1 MPVFFESG
9 LLILIPVT
17 FGIARKTGK
26 SVFCYSIPLLAG
38 LAIGHAFVPLT
49 PGPVLVA
56 EMLNVELSYVIIL
69 GIIIGI
75 PAMILAGPV
84 FGKFA
89 GNNIPFM
96 KPAQLVVAF
105 LVAAAVRVSVGSA
118 TVSMTMAA
126 GIIASMPMVSGLSQL
141 QLATLT
147 IAIAAG
153 GKIMNLKSQEMRK
166 LAPELD
172 PLRIGTGWKK
182 EDLGKP
188 QIMVE
193 STYGDSHPGSGH
205 LNILVEEVRKG
216 VAEAGG
222 FGARYFCTDICD
234 GESQG
239 TDGINYSLASR
250 EMIANMIEIHANAT
264 PFDAGVYLSSCD
276 KGMPGNLIGLA
287 RVNIPAVVVPGGTM
301 NAGPEMLTLEQLGM
315 YSAKY
320 ERGEIDEAKLDWAKC
335 NACPSCGACSFIGTA
350 STMQIMA
357 EALGLALP
365 GSALMP
371 ATSPDLLAYAR
382 EAGRQAV
389 KLAQTENMRP
399 SDIVTMESFENA
411 ILVHAAISGSTN
423 CLLHIPA
430 IAHEFGIE
438 ITGDTFDRLHRNAR
452 YLLDVRP
459 AGRWPAECFYYAGGV
474 PAIMEEIKEHLHL
487 DVMTVTGK
495 TLGENLDD
503 LKKNGF
509 YEKCDKWLQEFNQR
523 YSIKISKED
532 IIRPYDK
539 AIGTDGSI
547 AVLRGNLA
555 PEGAVIKHTA
565 CPKEMFKSVLRARPF
580 DSEEE
585 CLDAVLKHKVQ
596 KGDAVFIRYEGP
608 KGSGMPEMFYT
619 SEAISSDKELGKSI
633 ALITDGRFSGASTGP
648 VIGHCSPEAVDGGPI
663 ALVKEGDLIEIDV
676 MERKLNIIGI
686 AGERKTAEEIDEIL
700 KERRK
705 NWRPRELKYRKG
717 VLRLFSQHA
726 ASPMKGAYLE
736 Y

>member
-1 MPVFFESG
+1 
-9 LLILIPVT
+9 
-17 FGIARKTGK
+17 
-26 SVFCYSIPLLAG
+26 
-38 LAIGHAFVPLT
+38 
-49 PGPVLVA
+49 
-56 EMLNVELSYVIIL
+56 
-69 GIIIGI
+69 
-75 PAMILAGPV
+75 
-84 FGKFA
+84 
-89 GNNIPFM
+89 M
-96 KPAQLVVAF
+96 KE
-105 LVAAAVRVSVGSA
+105 
-118 TVSMTMAA
+118 
-126 GIIASMPMVSGLSQL
+126 
-141 QLATLT
+141 
-147 IAIAAG
+147 
-153 GKIMNLKSQEMRK
+153 LKSQEMRK

-182 EDLGKP
+182 EDLSKP
-188 QIMVE
+188 QVMVE

-276 KGMPGNLIGLA
+276 KGVPGNLMGLA
-287 RVNIPAVVVPGGTM
+287 RVDIPSVVVPGGTM

-320 ERGEIDEAKLDWAKC
+320 ERGEIDESKLDWAKC

-382 EAGRQAV
+382 EAGKRA
-389 KLAQTENMRP
+389 AWMAGEEDMRP
-399 SDIVTMESFENA
+399 SKIVTMDSFENA
-411 ILVHAAISGSTN
+411 IYVHAAISGSTN
-423 CLLHIPA
+423 CLLHLPA

-438 ITGDTFDRLHRNAR
+438 ITGDTFDRIHRGAR

-495 TLGENLDD
+495 TLGENLEE
-503 LKKNGF
+503 LKANGF

-523 YSIKISKED
+523 YQVNVTRED
-532 IIRPYDK
+532 IIRPYEK

-547 AVLRGNLA
+547 AVLKGNLA

-663 ALVKEGDLIEIDV
+663 ALVEEGDLIEIDV
-676 MERKLNIIGI
+676 MGRKLNIIGV
-686 AGERKTAEEIDEIL
+686 AGERKTPEEIDEIL
-700 KERRK
+700 EERRK
-705 NWRPRELKYRKG
+705 NWKPREMKYKKG
-717 VLRLFSQHA
+717 VLRMFSQHA
-726 ASPMKGAYLE
+726 TSPMKGAYLE

>member
-1 MPVFFESG
+1 M
-9 LLILIPVT
+9 
-17 FGIARKTGK
+17 K
-26 SVFCYSIPLLAG
+26 
-38 LAIGHAFVPLT
+38 
-49 PGPVLVA
+49 LV
-56 EMLNVELSYVIIL
+56 
-69 GIIIGI
+69 
-75 PAMILAGPV
+75 
-84 FGKFA
+84 
-89 GNNIPFM
+89 
-96 KPAQLVVAF
+96 
-105 LVAAAVRVSVGSA
+105 
-118 TVSMTMAA
+118 
-126 GIIASMPMVSGLSQL
+126 
-141 QLATLT
+141 
-147 IAIAAG
+147 
-153 GKIMNLKSQEMRK
+153 SQEMRK
-166 LAPELD
+166 IAPELD
-172 PLRIGTGWKK
+172 PLRIGTGWKP
-182 EDLGKP
+182 EDLSKP
-188 QIMVE
+188 QVIIE
-193 STYGDSHPGSGH
+193 STFGDSHPGSGH

-216 VAEAGG
+216 IEKAGG
-222 FGARYFCTDICD
+222 HGARYFCTDICD

-264 PFDAGVYLSSCD
+264 PFDAGVYLASCD
-276 KGMPGNLIGLA
+276 KGMPGNLMGLA
-287 RVNIPAVVVPGGTM
+287 RADVPSVVVPGGTM

-320 ERGEIDEAKLDWAKC
+320 ERGEIDEEKLEWAKC

-371 ATSPDLLAYAR
+371 ATSHDLLEYAR
-382 EAGRQAV
+382 QAGEQAV
-389 KLAQTENMRP
+389 KLATMPGMRP
-399 SDIVTMESFENA
+399 SEIVTEKSFENA
-411 ILVHAAISGSTN
+411 ILVHAAVSGSTN

-495 TLGENLDD
+495 TLGENLEE
-503 LKKNGF
+503 LRRNGF
-509 YEKCDKWLQEFNQR
+509 YEKCERGLHEFNRR
-523 YSIKISKED
+523 YNVNLTRED
-532 IIRPYDK
+532 IIRSYDN

-565 CPKEMFKSVLRARPF
+565 CPKEMFRAVLNARPF

-585 CLDAVLKHKVQ
+585 CLDAVLHHRVQ

-619 SEAISSDKELGKSI
+619 SEAISSDKELGRSI

-648 VIGHCSPEAVDGGPI
+648 VIGHCSPEAVEGGPI
-663 ALVKEGDLIEIDV
+663 ALVEEGDLIEIDV
-676 MERKLNIIGI
+676 PARKLNIIGVK
-686 AGERKTAEEIDEIL
+686 GQRRSMEEIDEIL
-700 KERRK
+700 EERRK
-705 NWRPRELKYRKG
+705 NWQPREPKYKKG

-726 ASPMKGAYLE
+726 VSPMKGAYLE
-736 Y
+736 

>member
-1 MPVFFESG
+1 ME
-9 LLILIPVT
+9 
-17 FGIARKTGK
+17 
-26 SVFCYSIPLLAG
+26 
-38 LAIGHAFVPLT
+38 
-49 PGPVLVA
+49 
-56 EMLNVELSYVIIL
+56 
-69 GIIIGI
+69 
-75 PAMILAGPV
+75 
-84 FGKFA
+84 
-89 GNNIPFM
+89 
-96 KPAQLVVAF
+96 
-105 LVAAAVRVSVGSA
+105 
-118 TVSMTMAA
+118 
-126 GIIASMPMVSGLSQL
+126 
-141 QLATLT
+141 
-147 IAIAAG
+147 
-153 GKIMNLKSQEMRK
+153 LKSQEMRK

-172 PLRIGTGWKK
+172 PLRIGTGWTP
-182 EDLGKP
+182 EDLEKP
-188 QIMVE
+188 QIIIE
-193 STYGDSHPGSGH
+193 STFGDSHPGSGH
-205 LNILVEEVRKG
+205 LDTLVEEVRKG
-216 VAEAGG
+216 VEEAGG
-222 FGARYFCTDICD
+222 HGARYFCTDICD

-250 EMIANMIEIHANAT
+250 EIIANMIEIHANAT
-264 PFDAGVYLSSCD
+264 PFDGGVYLSSCD
-276 KGMPGNLIGLA
+276 KGLPGNLMGLA
-287 RVNIPAVVVPGGTM
+287 RVNVPSVVVPGGTM
-301 NAGPEMLTLEQLGM
+301 NAGPDMLTLEQLGM

-320 ERGEIDEAKLDWAKC
+320 QRGEIDKEKLDWAKC

-371 ATSPDLLAYAR
+371 ATSPDLSAYAR
-382 EAGRQAV
+382 QAGAQAV
-389 KLAQTENMRP
+389 RLAQMPHMKP
-399 SDIVTMESFENA
+399 SDIITMDSFENA

-438 ITGDTFDRLHRNAR
+438 ITGDTFDKLHRNAR

-487 DVMTVTGK
+487 DAMTVTGK
-495 TLGENLDD
+495 TLGENLKE
-503 LKKNGF
+503 LKTNGF
-509 YEKCDKWLQEFNQR
+509 YERCDKWLQEFNKR
-523 YSIKISKED
+523 YHIQLTKED

-539 AIGTDGSI
+539 ALGTDGSI
-547 AVLRGNLA
+547 AILRGNLA

-565 CPKEMFKSVLRARPF
+565 CPKEMFHAILKARPF

-585 CLDAVLKHKVQ
+585 CLEAVLKHQVQ

-648 VIGHCSPEAVDGGPI
+648 VIGHCSPEASDGGPI
-663 ALVKEGDLIEIDV
+663 ALVEEGDLIEIDIA
-676 MERKLNIIGI
+676 ERKLNIIGI
-686 AGERKTAEEIDEIL
+686 LGEKKSPEEIDRIL
-700 KERRK
+700 KERK
-705 NWRPRELKYRKG
+705 SNWKPREPKYRKG

>member
-1 MPVFFESG
+1 M
-9 LLILIPVT
+9 
-17 FGIARKTGK
+17 
-26 SVFCYSIPLLAG
+26 
-38 LAIGHAFVPLT
+38 
-49 PGPVLVA
+49 
-56 EMLNVELSYVIIL
+56 
-69 GIIIGI
+69 
-75 PAMILAGPV
+75 
-84 FGKFA
+84 
-89 GNNIPFM
+89 
-96 KPAQLVVAF
+96 
-105 LVAAAVRVSVGSA
+105 
-118 TVSMTMAA
+118 
-126 GIIASMPMVSGLSQL
+126 
-141 QLATLT
+141 
-147 IAIAAG
+147 
-153 GKIMNLKSQEMRK
+153 LKSQEMRK
-166 LAPELD
+166 LAPEMD

-182 EDLGKP
+182 EDLEKP

-205 LNILVEEVRKG
+205 LNLLVEEVRKG
-216 VAEAGG
+216 VTEAGG

-264 PFDAGVYLSSCD
+264 PFDGGVYLSSCD

-287 RVNIPAVVVPGGTM
+287 RVDIPAVVVPGGTM

-315 YSAKY
+315 YSAKF
-320 ERGEIDEAKLDWAKC
+320 ERGEIDEEKLDWAKC

-371 ATSPDLLAYAR
+371 ATSPDLLAYAQ
-382 EAGRQAV
+382 EAGSQAV
-389 KLAQTENMRP
+389 KLAQMEHMRP
-399 SDIVTMESFENA
+399 SDLVTKESFENA

-474 PAIMEEIKEHLHL
+474 PAIMEEIKDHLHL

-495 TLGENLDD
+495 TLGENLAE
-503 LKKNGF
+503 LRENGF
-509 YEKCDKWLQEFNQR
+509 YEKCSGWLAKFNER
-523 YSIKISKED
+523 YGTSITKED

-565 CPKEMFKSVLRARPF
+565 CPKEMFHAVLRARPF

-663 ALVKEGDLIEIDV
+663 ALVEEGDLIEIDV
-676 MERKLNIIGI
+676 KERKLNIIGI
-686 AGERKTAEEIDEIL
+686 AGERKSMEEIDAIL
-700 KERRK
+700 KERRQ
-705 NWRPRELKYRKG
+705 NWKPREPKYKKG
-717 VLRLFSQHA
+717 VLRLFSLHA

>member
-1 MPVFFESG
+1 ME
-9 LLILIPVT
+9 
-17 FGIARKTGK
+17 
-26 SVFCYSIPLLAG
+26 
-38 LAIGHAFVPLT
+38 
-49 PGPVLVA
+49 LV
-56 EMLNVELSYVIIL
+56 
-69 GIIIGI
+69 
-75 PAMILAGPV
+75 
-84 FGKFA
+84 
-89 GNNIPFM
+89 
-96 KPAQLVVAF
+96 
-105 LVAAAVRVSVGSA
+105 
-118 TVSMTMAA
+118 
-126 GIIASMPMVSGLSQL
+126 
-141 QLATLT
+141 
-147 IAIAAG
+147 
-153 GKIMNLKSQEMRK
+153 SQEMRK

-182 EDLGKP
+182 EDLDKV
-188 QIMVE
+188 QVLIE

-216 VAEAGG
+216 VADENG
-222 FGARYFCTDICD
+222 FGAKYFCTDICD

-276 KGMPGNLIGLA
+276 KGVPGNLMGMM
-287 RVNIPAVVVPGGTM
+287 RVNIPSVFVPGGTM

-320 ERGEIDEAKLDWAKC
+320 ERGEIDKEKLDWAKC

-371 ATSPDLLAYAR
+371 ATSPDLLEFAR
-382 EAGRQAV
+382 QAGRQAV
-389 KLAQTENMRP
+389 KLATMENMSP
-399 SDIVTMESFENA
+399 SDIVTMDSFENA

-430 IAHEFGIE
+430 IAHELGIE
-438 ITGDTFDRLHRNAR
+438 ITGDTFDRLHKNAR

-474 PAIMEEIKEHLHL
+474 PAIMEEIKQHLHL

-495 TLGENLDD
+495 TLGENLEE
-503 LKKNGF
+503 LKNNGF
-509 YEKCDKWLQEFNQR
+509 YEKCDKWLQEFNKR
-523 YSIKISKED
+523 YNINITKED
-532 IIRPYDK
+532 IIRPYNK

-585 CLDAVLKHKVQ
+585 CLDAVLKHKVN

-663 ALVKEGDLIEIDV
+663 ALVEDDDLIEIDV
-676 MERKLNIIGI
+676 MERKLNIIGVK
-686 AGERKTAEEIDEIL
+686 GEKKTMEEIDEIL

-705 NWRPRELKYRKG
+705 NWKPRAQKYTKG
-717 VLRLFSQHA
+717 VMRLFSQHA

>member
-1 MPVFFESG
+1 M
-9 LLILIPVT
+9 
-17 FGIARKTGK
+17 
-26 SVFCYSIPLLAG
+26 
-38 LAIGHAFVPLT
+38 
-49 PGPVLVA
+49 
-56 EMLNVELSYVIIL
+56 
-69 GIIIGI
+69 
-75 PAMILAGPV
+75 
-84 FGKFA
+84 
-89 GNNIPFM
+89 
-96 KPAQLVVAF
+96 
-105 LVAAAVRVSVGSA
+105 
-118 TVSMTMAA
+118 
-126 GIIASMPMVSGLSQL
+126 
-141 QLATLT
+141 
-147 IAIAAG
+147 
-153 GKIMNLKSQEMRK
+153 LKSQEMRK
-166 LAPELD
+166 LAPEMD

-182 EDLGKP
+182 EDLEKP

-205 LNILVEEVRKG
+205 LNLLVEEVRKG

-264 PFDAGVYLSSCD
+264 PFDGGVYLSSCD

-287 RVNIPAVVVPGGTM
+287 RVDIPAVVVPGGTM

-315 YSAKY
+315 YSAKF
-320 ERGEIDEAKLDWAKC
+320 ERGEIDEEKLDWAKC

-371 ATSPDLLAYAR
+371 ATSPDLLAYAQ
-382 EAGRQAV
+382 EAGSQAV
-389 KLAQTENMRP
+389 KLAQMEHMRP
-399 SDIVTMESFENA
+399 SDLVTKESFENA

-438 ITGDTFDRLHRNAR
+438 ITGDTFDRLYRNVR

-474 PAIMEEIKEHLHL
+474 PAIMEEIKDHLHL

-495 TLGENLDD
+495 TLGENLAE
-503 LKKNGF
+503 LRENGF
-509 YEKCDKWLQEFNQR
+509 YEKCSGWLAKFNER
-523 YSIKISKED
+523 YGTSITKED

-565 CPKEMFKSVLRARPF
+565 CPKEMFHAVLRARPF

-663 ALVKEGDLIEIDV
+663 ALVEEGDLIEIDV
-676 MERKLNIIGI
+676 KERKLNIIGI
-686 AGERKTAEEIDEIL
+686 AGERKSMEEIDAIL
-700 KERRK
+700 KERRR
-705 NWRPRELKYRKG
+705 NWKPREPKYKKG
-717 VLRLFSQHA
+717 VLRLFSLHA

>member
-1 MPVFFESG
+1 M
-9 LLILIPVT
+9 
-17 FGIARKTGK
+17 K
-26 SVFCYSIPLLAG
+26 
-38 LAIGHAFVPLT
+38 
-49 PGPVLVA
+49 LV
-56 EMLNVELSYVIIL
+56 
-69 GIIIGI
+69 
-75 PAMILAGPV
+75 
-84 FGKFA
+84 
-89 GNNIPFM
+89 
-96 KPAQLVVAF
+96 
-105 LVAAAVRVSVGSA
+105 
-118 TVSMTMAA
+118 
-126 GIIASMPMVSGLSQL
+126 
-141 QLATLT
+141 
-147 IAIAAG
+147 
-153 GKIMNLKSQEMRK
+153 SQEIRK
-166 LAPELD
+166 IAPELD
-172 PLRIGTGWKK
+172 PLRIGTGWKP
-182 EDLGKP
+182 EDLSKP
-188 QIMVE
+188 QVIIE
-193 STYGDSHPGSGH
+193 STFGDSHPGSGH

-216 VAEAGG
+216 IEKAGG
-222 FGARYFCTDICD
+222 HGARYFCTDICD

-264 PFDAGVYLSSCD
+264 PFDAGVYLASCD
-276 KGMPGNLIGLA
+276 KGMPGNLMGLA
-287 RVNIPAVVVPGGTM
+287 RADVPSVVVPGGTM

-320 ERGEIDEAKLDWAKC
+320 ERGEIDEEKLEWAKC

-371 ATSPDLLAYAR
+371 ATSPDLLEYAR
-382 EAGRQAV
+382 QAGEQAV
-389 KLAQTENMRP
+389 KLATMPGMRP
-399 SDIVTMESFENA
+399 SEIVTEKSFENA
-411 ILVHAAISGSTN
+411 ILVHAAVSGSTN

-495 TLGENLDD
+495 TLGENLEE
-503 LKKNGF
+503 LRRNGF
-509 YEKCDKWLQEFNQR
+509 YEKCEKWLQEFNRR
-523 YSIKISKED
+523 YNVNLTRED
-532 IIRPYDK
+532 IIRSYDN

-565 CPKEMFKSVLRARPF
+565 CPKEMFRAVLNARPF

-585 CLDAVLKHKVQ
+585 CLDAVLHHRVQ

-619 SEAISSDKELGKSI
+619 SEAISSDKELGRSI

-648 VIGHCSPEAVDGGPI
+648 VIGHCSPEAVEGGPI
-663 ALVKEGDLIEIDV
+663 ALVEEGDLIEIDV
-676 MERKLNIIGI
+676 PARKLNIIGVK
-686 AGERKTAEEIDEIL
+686 GQRRSMEEIDEIL
-700 KERRK
+700 EERRK
-705 NWRPRELKYRKG
+705 NWQPREPKYKKG

-726 ASPMKGAYLE
+726 VSPMKGAYLE
-736 Y
+736 

>member
-1 MPVFFESG
+1 M
-9 LLILIPVT
+9 
-17 FGIARKTGK
+17 K
-26 SVFCYSIPLLAG
+26 
-38 LAIGHAFVPLT
+38 
-49 PGPVLVA
+49 LV
-56 EMLNVELSYVIIL
+56 
-69 GIIIGI
+69 
-75 PAMILAGPV
+75 
-84 FGKFA
+84 
-89 GNNIPFM
+89 
-96 KPAQLVVAF
+96 
-105 LVAAAVRVSVGSA
+105 
-118 TVSMTMAA
+118 
-126 GIIASMPMVSGLSQL
+126 
-141 QLATLT
+141 
-147 IAIAAG
+147 
-153 GKIMNLKSQEMRK
+153 SQEMRK
-166 LAPELD
+166 IAPELD
-172 PLRIGTGWKK
+172 PLRIGTGWKP
-182 EDLGKP
+182 EDLSKP
-188 QIMVE
+188 QVIIE
-193 STYGDSHPGSGH
+193 STFGDSHPGSGH

-216 VAEAGG
+216 IEKAGG
-222 FGARYFCTDICD
+222 HGARYFCTDICD

-264 PFDAGVYLSSCD
+264 PFDAGVYLASCD
-276 KGMPGNLIGLA
+276 KGMPGNLMGLA
-287 RVNIPAVVVPGGTM
+287 RADVPSVVVPGGTM

-320 ERGEIDEAKLDWAKC
+320 ERGEIDEEKLEWAKC

-371 ATSPDLLAYAR
+371 ATSPDLLEYAR
-382 EAGRQAV
+382 QAGEQAV
-389 KLAQTENMRP
+389 KLATMPGMRP
-399 SDIVTMESFENA
+399 SEIVTEKSFENA
-411 ILVHAAISGSTN
+411 ILVHAAVSGSTN

-495 TLGENLDD
+495 TLGENLEE
-503 LKKNGF
+503 LRRNGF
-509 YEKCDKWLQEFNQR
+509 YEKCEKWLQEFNRR
-523 YSIKISKED
+523 YNVNLTRED
-532 IIRPYDK
+532 IIRSYDN

-565 CPKEMFKSVLRARPF
+565 CPKEMFRAVLNARPF

-585 CLDAVLKHKVQ
+585 CLDAVLHHRVQ

-619 SEAISSDKELGKSI
+619 SEAISSDKELGRSI

-648 VIGHCSPEAVDGGPI
+648 VIGHCSPDAVEGGPI
-663 ALVKEGDLIEIDV
+663 ALVEEGDLIEIDV
-676 MERKLNIIGI
+676 PARKLNIIGVK
-686 AGERKTAEEIDEIL
+686 GQRRSMEEIDEIL
-700 KERRK
+700 EERRK
-705 NWRPRELKYRKG
+705 NWQPREPKYKKG

-726 ASPMKGAYLE
+726 VSPMKGAYLE
-736 Y
+736 

>member
-1 MPVFFESG
+1 M
-9 LLILIPVT
+9 
-17 FGIARKTGK
+17 
-26 SVFCYSIPLLAG
+26 
-38 LAIGHAFVPLT
+38 
-49 PGPVLVA
+49 
-56 EMLNVELSYVIIL
+56 EL
-69 GIIIGI
+69 
-75 PAMILAGPV
+75 
-84 FGKFA
+84 
-89 GNNIPFM
+89 
-96 KPAQLVVAF
+96 
-105 LVAAAVRVSVGSA
+105 R
-118 TVSMTMAA
+118 
-126 GIIASMPMVSGLSQL
+126 
-141 QLATLT
+141 
-147 IAIAAG
+147 
-153 GKIMNLKSQEMRK
+153 SQEMRRN
-166 LAPELD
+166 APELD
-172 PLRIGTGWKK
+172 PLRIGTGWKP
-182 EDLGKP
+182 EDLSKP
-188 QIMVE
+188 QVMIE
-193 STYGDSHPGSGH
+193 STFGDSHPGSGH
-205 LNILVEEVRKG
+205 LDILVEEVRKG
-216 VAEAGG
+216 IEEAGG
-222 FGARYFCTDICD
+222 HGARYYCTDICD

-264 PFDAGVYLSSCD
+264 PFDAGVYLASCD
-276 KGMPGNLIGLA
+276 KGLPGNLMGLA
-287 RVNIPAVVVPGGTM
+287 RVDVPAVVVPGGTM

-320 ERGEIDEAKLDWAKC
+320 QRGEIDDEKLNWAKC

-371 ATSPDLLAYAR
+371 ATSPDLLTFAR
-382 EAGRQAV
+382 EAGAQAV
-389 KLAQTENMRP
+389 KLAAMPNMCP
-399 SDIVTMESFENA
+399 SGIVTMDSFENA
-411 ILVHAAISGSTN
+411 ILVHAAVSGSTN

-474 PAIMEEIKEHLHL
+474 PAIMEEIKGHLHL
-487 DVMTVTGK
+487 DAMTVTGK
-495 TLGENLDD
+495 TLGENLEE

-509 YEKCDKWLQEFNQR
+509 YERCETWLQDFNAR
-523 YSIKISKED
+523 YHVSLKKED
-532 IIRPYDK
+532 IIRPYED

-547 AVLRGNLA
+547 AILRGNLA

-565 CPKEMFKSVLRARPF
+565 CPKEMFKAVLRARPF

-585 CLDAVLKHKVQ
+585 CLDAVLKHKVE

-663 ALVKEGDLIEIDV
+663 ALVEEGDLIEIDV
-676 MERKLNIIGI
+676 EERKLNIIGI
-686 AGERKTAEEIDEIL
+686 AGERRTMEEVAAVLE
-700 KERRK
+700 ERRK
-705 NWRPRELKYRKG
+705 NWKPREPKYKRG
-717 VLRLFSQHA
+717 VLRLFSEHA

>member
-1 MPVFFESG
+1 
-9 LLILIPVT
+9 
-17 FGIARKTGK
+17 
-26 SVFCYSIPLLAG
+26 
-38 LAIGHAFVPLT
+38 
-49 PGPVLVA
+49 
-56 EMLNVELSYVIIL
+56 
-69 GIIIGI
+69 
-75 PAMILAGPV
+75 
-84 FGKFA
+84 
-89 GNNIPFM
+89 M
-96 KPAQLVVAF
+96 KE
-105 LVAAAVRVSVGSA
+105 
-118 TVSMTMAA
+118 
-126 GIIASMPMVSGLSQL
+126 
-141 QLATLT
+141 
-147 IAIAAG
+147 
-153 GKIMNLKSQEMRK
+153 LKSQEMRK

-182 EDLGKP
+182 EDLSKP
-188 QIMVE
+188 QVMVE

-276 KGMPGNLIGLA
+276 KGVPGNLMGLA
-287 RVNIPAVVVPGGTM
+287 RVDIPSVVVPGGTM

-382 EAGRQAV
+382 EAGKRA
-389 KLAQTENMRP
+389 AWMAGEEDMRP
-399 SDIVTMESFENA
+399 SKIVTMDSFENA
-411 ILVHAAISGSTN
+411 IYVHAAISGSTN
-423 CLLHIPA
+423 CMLHLPA

-438 ITGDTFDRLHRNAR
+438 ITGDTFDRIHRGAK

-495 TLGENLDD
+495 TLGENLEE
-503 LKKNGF
+503 LKANGF

-523 YSIKISKED
+523 YQVNVTRED

-547 AVLRGNLA
+547 AVLKGNLA

-663 ALVKEGDLIEIDV
+663 ALVEEGDLIEIDV
-676 MERKLNIIGI
+676 MGRKLNIIGV
-686 AGERKTAEEIDEIL
+686 AGERKTPEEIDEIL

-705 NWRPRELKYRKG
+705 NWKPREMKYKKG
-717 VLRLFSQHA
+717 VLRMFSQHA
-726 ASPMKGAYLE
+726 TSPMKGAYLE

>member
-1 MPVFFESG
+1 M
-9 LLILIPVT
+9 
-17 FGIARKTGK
+17 
-26 SVFCYSIPLLAG
+26 
-38 LAIGHAFVPLT
+38 
-49 PGPVLVA
+49 
-56 EMLNVELSYVIIL
+56 
-69 GIIIGI
+69 
-75 PAMILAGPV
+75 
-84 FGKFA
+84 
-89 GNNIPFM
+89 
-96 KPAQLVVAF
+96 
-105 LVAAAVRVSVGSA
+105 
-118 TVSMTMAA
+118 
-126 GIIASMPMVSGLSQL
+126 
-141 QLATLT
+141 
-147 IAIAAG
+147 
-153 GKIMNLKSQEMRK
+153 LKSQEMRK
-166 LAPELD
+166 LAPEMD

-182 EDLGKP
+182 EDLEKP

-205 LNILVEEVRKG
+205 LNLLVEEVRKG

-264 PFDAGVYLSSCD
+264 PFDGGVYLSSCD

-287 RVNIPAVVVPGGTM
+287 RVDIPAIVVPGGTM

-315 YSAKY
+315 YSAKF
-320 ERGEIDEAKLDWAKC
+320 ERGEIDEEKLDWAKC

-371 ATSPDLLAYAR
+371 ATSPDLLAYAQ
-382 EAGRQAV
+382 EAGSQAV
-389 KLAQTENMRP
+389 KLAQMEHMRP
-399 SDIVTMESFENA
+399 SDLVTKESFENA

-474 PAIMEEIKEHLHL
+474 PAIMEEIKDHLHL

-495 TLGENLDD
+495 TLGENLAE
-503 LKKNGF
+503 LRENGF
-509 YEKCDKWLQEFNQR
+509 YEKCSGWLAKFNER
-523 YSIKISKED
+523 YGTSITKED

-565 CPKEMFKSVLRARPF
+565 CPKEMFHAVLRARPF

-663 ALVKEGDLIEIDV
+663 ALVEEGDLIEIDV
-676 MERKLNIIGI
+676 KERKLNIIGI
-686 AGERKTAEEIDEIL
+686 AGERKSMEEIDAIL
-700 KERRK
+700 KERRQ
-705 NWRPRELKYRKG
+705 NWKPREPKYKKG
-717 VLRLFSQHA
+717 VLRLFSLHA

>member
-1 MPVFFESG
+1 M
-9 LLILIPVT
+9 
-17 FGIARKTGK
+17 
-26 SVFCYSIPLLAG
+26 
-38 LAIGHAFVPLT
+38 
-49 PGPVLVA
+49 
-56 EMLNVELSYVIIL
+56 
-69 GIIIGI
+69 
-75 PAMILAGPV
+75 
-84 FGKFA
+84 
-89 GNNIPFM
+89 
-96 KPAQLVVAF
+96 
-105 LVAAAVRVSVGSA
+105 
-118 TVSMTMAA
+118 
-126 GIIASMPMVSGLSQL
+126 
-141 QLATLT
+141 
-147 IAIAAG
+147 
-153 GKIMNLKSQEMRK
+153 LKSQEMRK
-166 LAPELD
+166 LAPEMD

-182 EDLGKP
+182 EDLEKP

-205 LNILVEEVRKG
+205 LNLLVEEVRKG

-264 PFDAGVYLSSCD
+264 PFDGGVYLSSCD

-287 RVNIPAVVVPGGTM
+287 RVDIPAVVVPGGTM

-315 YSAKY
+315 YSAKF
-320 ERGEIDEAKLDWAKC
+320 ERGEINEEKLDWAKC

-371 ATSPDLLAYAR
+371 ATSPDLLAYAQ
-382 EAGRQAV
+382 EAGSQAV
-389 KLAQTENMRP
+389 KLAQMEHMRP
-399 SDIVTMESFENA
+399 SDLVTKESFENA

-474 PAIMEEIKEHLHL
+474 PAIMEEIKDHLHL

-495 TLGENLDD
+495 TLGENLAE
-503 LKKNGF
+503 LRENGF
-509 YEKCDKWLQEFNQR
+509 YEKCSGWLAKFNER
-523 YSIKISKED
+523 YGTSITKED

-565 CPKEMFKSVLRARPF
+565 CPKEMFHAVLRARPF

-596 KGDAVFIRYEGP
+596 KGDAVFIRYEGS

-663 ALVKEGDLIEIDV
+663 ALVEEGDLIEIDV
-676 MERKLNIIGI
+676 KERKLNIIGI
-686 AGERKTAEEIDEIL
+686 AGERKSMEEIDAIL
-700 KERRK
+700 KERRR
-705 NWRPRELKYRKG
+705 NWKPREPKYKKG
-717 VLRLFSQHA
+717 VLRLFSLHA

>member
-1 MPVFFESG
+1 ME
-9 LLILIPVT
+9 
-17 FGIARKTGK
+17 
-26 SVFCYSIPLLAG
+26 
-38 LAIGHAFVPLT
+38 
-49 PGPVLVA
+49 
-56 EMLNVELSYVIIL
+56 
-69 GIIIGI
+69 
-75 PAMILAGPV
+75 
-84 FGKFA
+84 
-89 GNNIPFM
+89 
-96 KPAQLVVAF
+96 
-105 LVAAAVRVSVGSA
+105 
-118 TVSMTMAA
+118 
-126 GIIASMPMVSGLSQL
+126 
-141 QLATLT
+141 
-147 IAIAAG
+147 
-153 GKIMNLKSQEMRK
+153 LKSQRMRK

-182 EDLGKP
+182 EDLDKV
-188 QIMVE
+188 QVMIE

-205 LNILVEEVRKG
+205 LNVLVEEVRKG
-216 VAEAGG
+216 IEEEGG
-222 FGARYFCTDICD
+222 FGARYYCTDICD

-239 TDGINYSLASR
+239 TDGINFSLVSR
-250 EMIANMIEIHANAT
+250 EMITNMIEIHANAT

-276 KGMPGNLIGLA
+276 KGLPANLMGLA
-287 RVNIPAVVVPGGTM
+287 RVDIPAVVVPGGTM

-320 ERGEIDEAKLDWAKC
+320 ERGEIDEEKLDWAKC

-365 GSALMP
+365 GRALMP
-371 ATSPDLLAYAR
+371 ATSPDLLVYAR

-389 KLAQTENMRP
+389 RLAKMEKMCP
-399 SDIVTMESFENA
+399 SDLVTMDSFENA
-411 ILVHAAISGSTN
+411 ILVHAAVSGSTN
-423 CLLHIPA
+423 CLLHLPA

-438 ITGDTFDRLHRNAR
+438 ITGDTFDRIHRNAR

-495 TLGENLDD
+495 TLRENLKE
-503 LKKNGF
+503 LKENGF
-509 YEKCDKWLQEFNQR
+509 YEKCERWLQEFNKR
-523 YSIKISKED
+523 YHVSLTRED
-532 IIRPYDK
+532 IIRPYDR
-539 AIGTDGSI
+539 ALGTDGSI
-547 AVLRGNLA
+547 AILRGNLA

-565 CPKEMFKSVLRARPF
+565 CPKEMFRSVLRARPF

-648 VIGHCSPEAVDGGPI
+648 VIGHCSPEAVEGGPI
-663 ALVKEGDLIEIDV
+663 ALVEEGDLIEIDV
-676 MERKLNIIGI
+676 PERKLNIIGI
-686 AGERKTAEEIDEIL
+686 AGELKSMDEIEQIL
-700 KERRK
+700 EERRK
-705 NWRPRELKYRKG
+705 AWKPRVPKYKKG
-717 VLRLFSQHA
+717 VLKLFSEHA

>member
-1 MPVFFESG
+1 M
-9 LLILIPVT
+9 
-17 FGIARKTGK
+17 
-26 SVFCYSIPLLAG
+26 
-38 LAIGHAFVPLT
+38 
-49 PGPVLVA
+49 
-56 EMLNVELSYVIIL
+56 
-69 GIIIGI
+69 
-75 PAMILAGPV
+75 
-84 FGKFA
+84 
-89 GNNIPFM
+89 
-96 KPAQLVVAF
+96 
-105 LVAAAVRVSVGSA
+105 
-118 TVSMTMAA
+118 
-126 GIIASMPMVSGLSQL
+126 
-141 QLATLT
+141 
-147 IAIAAG
+147 
-153 GKIMNLKSQEMRK
+153 LKSQEMRK
-166 LAPELD
+166 LAPEMD

-182 EDLGKP
+182 EDLEKP

-205 LNILVEEVRKG
+205 LNLLVEEVRKG

-264 PFDAGVYLSSCD
+264 PFDGGVYLSSCD

-287 RVNIPAVVVPGGTM
+287 RVDIPAVVVPGGTM

-315 YSAKY
+315 YSAKF
-320 ERGEIDEAKLDWAKC
+320 ERGEIDEEKLDWAKC

-389 KLAQTENMRP
+389 KLAQMEHMRP
-399 SDIVTMESFENA
+399 SDLVTKESFENA

-474 PAIMEEIKEHLHL
+474 PAIMEEIKDHLHL

-495 TLGENLDD
+495 TLGENLAE
-503 LKKNGF
+503 LRENGF
-509 YEKCDKWLQEFNQR
+509 YEKCSGWLAKFNER
-523 YSIKISKED
+523 YGTSITKED

-565 CPKEMFKSVLRARPF
+565 CPKEMFHAVLRARPF

-663 ALVKEGDLIEIDV
+663 ALVEEGDLIEIDV
-676 MERKLNIIGI
+676 KERKLNIIGI
-686 AGERKTAEEIDEIL
+686 AGERKSMEEIDAIL
-700 KERRK
+700 KERRQ
-705 NWRPRELKYRKG
+705 NWSRNTKKAYS
-717 VLRLFSQHA
+717 VFS
-726 ASPMKGAYLE
+726 ASTQQAR
-736 Y
+736 

>member
-1 MPVFFESG
+1 M
-9 LLILIPVT
+9 
-17 FGIARKTGK
+17 
-26 SVFCYSIPLLAG
+26 
-38 LAIGHAFVPLT
+38 
-49 PGPVLVA
+49 
-56 EMLNVELSYVIIL
+56 
-69 GIIIGI
+69 
-75 PAMILAGPV
+75 
-84 FGKFA
+84 
-89 GNNIPFM
+89 
-96 KPAQLVVAF
+96 
-105 LVAAAVRVSVGSA
+105 
-118 TVSMTMAA
+118 
-126 GIIASMPMVSGLSQL
+126 
-141 QLATLT
+141 
-147 IAIAAG
+147 
-153 GKIMNLKSQEMRK
+153 LKSQEMRK
-166 LAPELD
+166 LAPEMD

-182 EDLGKP
+182 EDLEKP

-205 LNILVEEVRKG
+205 LNLLVEEVRKG

-264 PFDAGVYLSSCD
+264 PFDGGVYLSSCD

-287 RVNIPAVVVPGGTM
+287 RVDIPAVVVPGGTM

-315 YSAKY
+315 YSAKF
-320 ERGEIDEAKLDWAKC
+320 ERGEIDEEKLDWAKC

-389 KLAQTENMRP
+389 KLAQMEHMRP
-399 SDIVTMESFENA
+399 SDLVTKESFENA

-474 PAIMEEIKEHLHL
+474 PAIMEEIKDHLHL
-487 DVMTVTGK
+487 NVMTVTGK
-495 TLGENLDD
+495 TLGENLAE
-503 LKKNGF
+503 LRENGF
-509 YEKCDKWLQEFNQR
+509 YEKCSGWLAKFNER
-523 YSIKISKED
+523 YGTSITKED

-565 CPKEMFKSVLRARPF
+565 CPKEMFHAVLRARPF

-619 SEAISSDKELGKSI
+619 TEAISSDPALARSI
-633 ALITDGRFSGASTGP
+633 ALITDGRFSGASKGP
-648 VIGHCSPEAVDGGPI
+648 VIGHVSPEAADGGPI
-663 ALVKEGDLIEIDV
+663 ALVEEGDLIRIDI
-676 MERKLNIIGI
+676 RGRSLSIIG
-686 AGERKTAEEIDEIL
+686 ANGAEKTPEQMEAIL
-700 KERRK
+700 AARRAA
-705 NWRPRELKYRKG
+705 WSPRPPRYTKG
-717 VLRLFSQHA
+717 VLRFYTRHA
-726 ASPMKGAYLE
+726 VSPMRGGYME
-736 Y
+736 

>member
-1 MPVFFESG
+1 MG
-9 LLILIPVT
+9 L
-17 FGIARKTGK
+17 R
-26 SVFCYSIPLLAG
+26 
-38 LAIGHAFVPLT
+38 
-49 PGPVLVA
+49 
-56 EMLNVELSYVIIL
+56 
-69 GIIIGI
+69 
-75 PAMILAGPV
+75 
-84 FGKFA
+84 
-89 GNNIPFM
+89 
-96 KPAQLVVAF
+96 
-105 LVAAAVRVSVGSA
+105 
-118 TVSMTMAA
+118 
-126 GIIASMPMVSGLSQL
+126 
-141 QLATLT
+141 
-147 IAIAAG
+147 
-153 GKIMNLKSQEMRK
+153 SQEMRK

-172 PLRIGTGWKK
+172 PLRIGTGWKP
-182 EDLGKP
+182 EDLSKP
-188 QIMVE
+188 QVMIE

-205 LNILVEEVRKG
+205 LHILVEEVRKG
-216 VAEAGG
+216 IEEAGG
-222 FGARYFCTDICD
+222 HGARYYCTDICD

-264 PFDAGVYLSSCD
+264 PFDAGVYLASCD
-276 KGMPGNLIGLA
+276 KGMPGNLMGLA
-287 RVNIPAVVVPGGTM
+287 RADVPAVVVPGGTM

-320 ERGEIDEAKLDWAKC
+320 QRGEIDEEKLNWAKC

-371 ATSPDLLAYAR
+371 ATSPDLLTFAK
-382 EAGRQAV
+382 EAGMQAV
-389 KLAQTENMRP
+389 KLATMPHMRP

-411 ILVHAAISGSTN
+411 ILVHAAVSGSTN

-474 PAIMEEIKEHLHL
+474 PAIMEEIRQHLHL
-487 DVMTVTGK
+487 HVMTVTGK
-495 TLGENLDD
+495 TLGENLDA
-503 LKKNGF
+503 LKENGF
-509 YEKCDKWLQEFNQR
+509 YDRCEKWLQEFNKR
-523 YSIKISKED
+523 YGVSLQKED
-532 IIRPYDK
+532 IIRPYDN

-547 AVLRGNLA
+547 AILRGNLA

-565 CPKEMFKSVLRARPF
+565 CPKEMFKAVLRARPF

-585 CLDAVLKHKVQ
+585 CLDAVLKHKVE

-619 SEAISSDKELGKSI
+619 SEAISSDKELGRSI

-663 ALVKEGDLIEIDV
+663 ALVEEGDLIEIDV
-676 MERKLNIIGI
+676 EARKLNIIGI
-686 AGERKTAEEIDEIL
+686 AGERKSMEEVEQVL
-700 KERRK
+700 AMRRK
-705 NWRPRELKYRKG
+705 NWKPREPKYTKG
-717 VLRLFSQHA
+717 VLRLFSEHA

>member
-1 MPVFFESG
+1 ME
-9 LLILIPVT
+9 LI
-17 FGIARKTGK
+17 
-26 SVFCYSIPLLAG
+26 
-38 LAIGHAFVPLT
+38 
-49 PGPVLVA
+49 
-56 EMLNVELSYVIIL
+56 
-69 GIIIGI
+69 
-75 PAMILAGPV
+75 
-84 FGKFA
+84 
-89 GNNIPFM
+89 
-96 KPAQLVVAF
+96 
-105 LVAAAVRVSVGSA
+105 
-118 TVSMTMAA
+118 
-126 GIIASMPMVSGLSQL
+126 SQ
-141 QLATLT
+141 
-147 IAIAAG
+147 
-153 GKIMNLKSQEMRK
+153 KMRK

-172 PLRIGTGWKK
+172 PLRIGTGWKP
-182 EDLGKP
+182 EDLGKT
-188 QIMVE
+188 QIMIE
-193 STYGDSHPGSGH
+193 STFGDSHPGSGH
-205 LNILVEEVRKG
+205 LDRLVEEVRKG
-216 VAEAGG
+216 VEEAGG
-222 FGARYFCTDICD
+222 RGARYFCTDICD

-239 TDGINYSLASR
+239 TDGINFSLASR

-264 PFDAGVYLSSCD
+264 PFDGAVYLASCD
-276 KGMPGNLIGLA
+276 KGLPGNLMGLA
-287 RVNIPAVVVPGGTM
+287 RADVPAVVVPGGTM

-320 ERGEIDEAKLDWAKC
+320 QRGEIDEEKLNWAKC

-371 ATSPDLLAYAR
+371 ATSPDLLVFAR
-382 EAGRQAV
+382 QAGAQAV
-389 KLAQTENMRP
+389 KLANTPGMRP
-399 SDIVTMESFENA
+399 SEIITMESFENA

-430 IAHEFGIE
+430 LAHEFGLE

-459 AGRWPAECFYYAGGV
+459 AGRWPAEVFYYAGGV
-474 PAIMEEIKEHLHL
+474 PAIMEEIRDHLHL
-487 DVMTVTGK
+487 GVMTVTGK
-495 TLGENLDD
+495 TLGENLKD
-503 LKKNGF
+503 LKENGF
-509 YEKCDKWLQEFNQR
+509 YERCGRWLEEFNKR
-523 YSIKISKED
+523 YSTNVTKED

-565 CPKEMFKSVLRARPF
+565 CPEEMFKAVLNARPF

-619 SEAISSDKELGKSI
+619 SEAISSDKELGRSI

-648 VIGHCSPEAVDGGPI
+648 VIGHCSPEAVDCGPI
-663 ALVKEGDLIEIDV
+663 ALVEEGDLIEIDV
-676 MERKLNIIGI
+676 MERKLNIIGVR
-686 AGERKTAEEIDEIL
+686 GEKKTPEEMDRILEQRK
-700 KERRK
+700 KHWK
-705 NWRPRELKYRKG
+705 PREPKYKKG
-717 VLRLFSQHA
+717 VLRLFGLHA